1 MSTPPPEQFFNND
14 WPGEDPQGEDNFDQ
28 YFDVNFDQFPNDAG
42 YFNSDFDRYLI
53 PDTGTVQD
61 WENDMQ
67 PHATL
72 PQTTAEDV
80 AVSHGSKGKK
90 KEVSAGTREKIR
102 QAKTGEKNPRYG
114 KELSAE
120 TREKIRQ
127 ALAGKKHPRYGKE
140 LSEETKEKI
149 RQAKTGKKRSEET
162 KEKLRQANIGR
173 KHSKETKEKIRQA
186 TTGEK
191 NPQYGK
197 KHSAE
202 TTEKMRQAH
211 ARRRAR
217 GVGGGDS
224 VVGGAAD
231 PWAGQVAAPA
241 SYGAGS
247 TPAGHYGYDLG
258 QGVPPVEPATAFP
271 ASHYLPPTGR
281 SSQPPYGSGWQ
292 AQSSAVQEQNSANM
306 YGHYPA
312 QGSSSQLA
320 ALSRGMGDMSIT
332 SSADMVDMHSYPA
345 SSTAWDNYAIPESS
359 WANGLSDGGGYSVN
373 PVAAGSYLPPGYGHS
388 YAGPSS
394 RAESPSYDQRS
405 PQPAEK
411 PIMRRK

>member
-217 GVGGGDS
+217 GVGGGTLS
-224 VVGGAAD
+224 WEGRLILGLVKLPRRRLMVR
-231 PWAGQVAAPA
+231 APLRRGITA
-241 SYGAGS
+241 MTWGRVCRPLSLPLRFLRR
-247 TPAGHYGYDLG
+247 TTCLR
-258 QGVPPVEPATAFP
+258 QGDRH
-271 ASHYLPPTGR
+271 SLL
-281 SSQPPYGSGWQ
+281 
-292 AQSSAVQEQNSANM
+292 M
-306 YGHYPA
+306 A
-312 QGSSSQLA
+312 QGGKRNRLPYRNRTRRICTVTIRRRGPA
-320 ALSRGMGDMSIT
+320 ASLLHCLGEWETCRSLPLRIWWICIRIL
-332 SSADMVDMHSYPA
+332 PA
-345 SSTAWDNYAIPESS
+345 P
-359 WANGLSDGGGYSVN
+359 
-373 PVAAGSYLPPGYGHS
+373 PPGIITLYRS
-388 YAGPSS
+388 RPGPMASLTGVVI
-394 RAESPSYDQRS
+394 R
-405 PQPAEK
+405 
-411 PIMRRK
+411 